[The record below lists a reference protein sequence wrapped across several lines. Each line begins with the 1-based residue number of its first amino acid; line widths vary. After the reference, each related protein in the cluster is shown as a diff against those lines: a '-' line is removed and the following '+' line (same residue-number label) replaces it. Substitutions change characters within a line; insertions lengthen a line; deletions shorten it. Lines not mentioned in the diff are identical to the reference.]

1 MRQVRCQ
8 HSSDK
13 QFHPLRGQ
21 WNHFPKSGRSANCR
35 GDCFAVASKTILG
48 SGLCKVAAT
57 CTPAE
62 SQVSIDR
69 RADCAAVPRASEK
82 THKQTS
88 TFYIY
93 RRPHFQLLMSLAQS
107 PHTHV
112 TSVAADKLH
121 WQDESPPSPPRD
133 WPVVSTGLCHAAGTP
148 KQNMDSGPRNTRG
161 FLNNVRQASI
171 STRHPTNQQL
181 VLCTQNIKRH
191 MIKNAM
197 CFVIRWKS

>member
-1 MRQVRCQ
+1 MRCQ

-13 QFHPLRGQ
+13 QFHPRGL

-35 GDCFAVASKTILG
+35 GHCFAVSLKTILG
-48 SGLCKVAAT
+48 SGLCKVAATT

-69 RADCAAVPRASEK
+69 RADCATVPRASEK

-93 RRPHFQLLMSLAQS
+93 RSPHFQLCMSLAQS
-107 PHTHV
+107 PRTHV
-112 TSVAADKLH
+112 TSLAADNLH
-121 WQDESPPSPPRD
+121 WQDECPPSPRD

-171 STRHPTNQQL
+171 STCHSAFQK
-181 VLCTQNIKRH
+181 I
-191 MIKNAM
+191 
-197 CFVIRWKS
+197 